1 MNEVQGKHNLILEN
15 RSRLMLSGVTD
26 VDCFNEEEIRLFT
39 QLGELTIRGRNLHI
53 NEMSVE
59 SGDIS
64 VEGDVLDLAANIG
77 IINKSGAWYAYNDA
91 KIGQGRE
98 NAKQFLRE
106 NPDILKEVDD
116 KVREY
121 YQLNASDADK
131 GEDE

>member
-39 QLGELTIRGRNLHI
+39 QLGEITIRGRTLQI

-64 VEGDVLDLAANIG
+64 VEGDVWSLC
-77 IINKSGAWYAYNDA
+77 Y
-91 KIGQGRE
+91 
-98 NAKQFLRE
+98 
-106 NPDILKEVDD
+106 
-116 KVREY
+116 
-121 YQLNASDADK
+121 
-131 GEDE
+131 GEKDRKKKLSMLGKLFK